1 MKLNALAMYYSIH
14 SEKNMINQI
23 LIRNLTCVILLW
35 FGLIGYSYADNP
47 NPVPSCEIATRQ
59 VALDGGVLHY
69 NQAGQGAPVLLLHGL
84 FAQKEQWDSML
95 CLMAAA
101 GYLAIAPDLPGYG
114 KSTDFPLADY
124 KLDHQVELLRQF
136 METLGIAR
144 FDIAGS
150 SMGGAIAAF
159 YVERYPRQIRT
170 LALIGSP
177 LGAVEWGTA
186 VKEAIYQGINPFIPI
201 TVPQFDLEMSLLF
214 VKPPAI
220 PDTVKTALVQDYSDR
235 NRHYQQVW
243 DIVNLYDTLLDR
255 RLRIRTP
262 TLILWGQADHI
273 FAVEGADRLG
283 FRIPHS
289 RVVRLPNAGHLPHL
303 ENPGEIAAIYLGFL
317 KSPHA
322 RTIWQP

>member
-1 MKLNALAMYYSIH
+1 MKKNQERLSLAVRAANLGALAM
-14 SEKNMINQI
+14 
-23 LIRNLTCVILLW
+23 VITLLW
-35 FGLIGYSYADNP
+35 FGLIGYSHADHP
-47 NPVPSCEIATRQ
+47 NPASSCEIATRQ
-59 VALDGGVLHY
+59 VALDGGVLNY

-124 KLDHQVELLRQF
+124 TLDNQVERLDQF

-150 SMGGAIAAF
+150 SMGGAIAAL
-159 YVERYPRQIRT
+159 YVERYPRRIRT

-177 LGAVEWGTA
+177 LGAVEWGKA

-220 PDTVKTALVQDYSDR
+220 PDPVKAALVQDYRER

-255 RLRIRTP
+255 RLRIQTP
-262 TLILWGQADHI
+262 TLILWGVEDQI
-273 FAVEGADRLG
+273 FAVEGADRLR
-283 FRIPHS
+283 FRIPRS

-303 ENPGEIAAIYLGFL
+303 ENPSETAAIYRGFL
-317 KSPHA
+317 KSSYP
-322 RTIWQP
+322 RPDWRQ